1 MTYLSFLSLFLL
13 PVLIVVSCIFF
24 KTYSKNK
31 FRLKGI
37 IILVLI
43 AVIYTT
49 PWDSFIIKNGIW
61 YYDENKILG
70 TIFRIPIEEYLFM
83 IVQTLISSMLYCIVQ
98 KNKIA
103 ESFSYSPKYLILFG
117 IIFFIGVMM
126 IRVEYFKYFGYL
138 ITWASIP
145 LAIQWSVGSNQL
157 IGSFKKWLLP
167 FILFSIYL
175 AFIDCIAIKNNVWTI
190 AESTSCGINLF
201 GLPIEELVFFLL
213 TNLLVF
219 QGMTLWDVLKND

>member
-13 PVLIVVSCIFF
+13 PILVVVSCIFF
-24 KTYSKNK
+24 KTYNKDK

-37 IILVLI
+37 IVLVLI

-83 IVQTLISSMLYCIVQ
+83 IVQTIISSMLYCIVQ

-103 ESFSYSPKYLILFG
+103 ESFSYSSKYLILFA

-126 IRVEYFKYFGYL
+126 IRVEHFKYFGYL

-157 IGSFKKWLLP
+157 ISSFKKWLLP

-175 AFIDCIAIKNNVWTI
+175 SFIDCIAIKNNVWTI